1 MDAAGV
7 DDQGNVYETPEE
19 LWEAMS
25 RPAPRKKS
33 KASEDESTPV
43 WYEAA
48 VQYWD
53 NQAPTDD
60 GVLGGYGFVSDIDVR
75 DSRIFLNKA
84 MGLVLAD
91 AKENKRTL
99 VALDCGAGV
108 GRVSRAFLLHHFQE
122 VDLVEPS
129 AHLLEAAKKDL
140 WGPKKTSFPASHRA
154 VGFFQQ
160 GLESF
165 APEPS
170 RYDVVWV
177 QWAMLYLKD
186 EDAIAFLQR
195 CAAVLRPGGMIFIK
209 ENVCNQGFI
218 VDSEDASVTRSHAYN
233 VELFTKRA
241 GLKLAHTALQKD
253 FPKQLFK
260 VRMYALKP

>member
-1 MDAAGV
+1 MFFV
-7 DDQGNVYETPEE
+7 QVYETPEE
-19 LWEAMS
+19 LWQAVA
-25 RPAPRKKS
+25 RPAPSKKS
-33 KASEDESTPV
+33 KKSTDETAPV

-75 DSRIFLNKA
+75 DSRLFLKKA
-84 MGLVLAD
+84 MGPILSEA
-91 AKENKRTL
+91 AENKRSM

-108 GRVSRAFLLHHFQE
+108 GRVSRSFLLHHFQE

-129 AHLLEAAKKDL
+129 AHLLEAAKQSL
-140 WGPKKTSFPASHRA
+140 CGTSTATAAASKPFPASHRA

-165 APEPS
+165 MPEPN

-186 EDAIAFLQR
+186 
-195 CAAVLRPGGMIFIK
+195 GK
-209 ENVCNQGFI
+209 
-218 VDSEDASVTRSHAYN
+218 
-233 VELFTKRA
+233 
-241 GLKLAHTALQKD
+241 
-253 FPKQLFK
+253 
-260 VRMYALKP
+260 